1 MEIHPITTAQEY
13 DAALRAIEAL
23 WEAPAGS
30 PEAEQLE
37 ILVTLVEAYEATHHP
52 IDPPDP
58 IDAITFRMEQG
69 GLSLQDLEV
78 YLGRHAADVLAL
90 TGSLVPG
97 CRYDVSA
104 VPSGATTTPTGSSP
118 GSPSTRPSSAS
129 VTGDDGRGIDPQV
142 LLAGRDGHWGLP
154 GMRERAERVGAR
166 LRVWSRTAAG
176 TEVEL
181 SVPNSIAFESR
192 MIEKLAGC

>member
-13 DAALRAIEAL
+13 AAALRAIEAL

-78 YLGRHAADVLAL
+78 YLGRHAADVLARKRPL
-90 TGSLVPG
+90 TLAMRRRVH
-97 CRYDVSA
+97 
-104 VPSGATTTPTGSSP
+104 
-118 GSPSTRPSSAS
+118 
-129 VTGDDGRGIDPQV
+129 RGLGIAADV
-142 LLAGRDGHWGLP
+142 LLQ
-154 GMRERAERVGAR
+154 
-166 LRVWSRTAAG
+166 
-176 TEVEL
+176 
-181 SVPNSIAFESR
+181 
-192 MIEKLAGC
+192 